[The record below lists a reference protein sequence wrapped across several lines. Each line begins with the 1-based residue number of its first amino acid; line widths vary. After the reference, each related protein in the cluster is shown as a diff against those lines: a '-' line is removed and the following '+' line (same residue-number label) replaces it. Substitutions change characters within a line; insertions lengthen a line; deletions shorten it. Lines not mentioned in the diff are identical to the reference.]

1 MSSVPIPLAIRREVD
16 VYIAMSYGRDLATR
30 LGFNAIDRTKIEI
43 MILELARNIL
53 RHAGGAGHMTVA
65 PCEDMDR
72 RGLTITAH
80 DDGPGIADVARA
92 MQDGYS
98 TAGTLGAGL
107 PGVQRLADAFEIDS
121 EPGRGTVIRVAKW
134 LPAPARR
141 RRYA

>member
-1 MSSVPIPLAIRREVD
+1 MSSVSIPLAIRREVD

-30 LGFNAIDRTKIEI
+30 LGFNIIDRTKIEI

-53 RHAGGAGHMTVA
+53 HHAGGAGHMTVV
-65 PCEDMDR
+65 PFEDAER
-72 RGLTITAH
+72 RGLTITAR

-92 MQDGYS
+92 MEDGYS

-107 PGVQRLADAFEIDS
+107 PGVQRLADEFEIES
-121 EPGRGTVIRVAKW
+121 APGRGTVIRVAKW